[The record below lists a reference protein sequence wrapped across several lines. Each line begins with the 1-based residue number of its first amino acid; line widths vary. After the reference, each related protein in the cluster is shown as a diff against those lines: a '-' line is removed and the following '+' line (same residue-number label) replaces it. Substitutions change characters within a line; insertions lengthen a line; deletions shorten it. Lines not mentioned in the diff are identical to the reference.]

1 MPDYA
6 VSTAFTAK
14 DRVTR
19 AFGAMGR
26 GADKFGG
33 KASAAFNKASRSGS
47 RFGDIVKGIL
57 AAGAIQRGLGA
68 LTAGLRNVTGQFID
82 FDDAVIGAAARFK
95 DIGPDA
101 ADFDQQLQLI
111 KQSARDAGASTKF
124 TAAQAASGL
133 DFLAR
138 AGFSSAEAM
147 GSLVSM
153 INLATATGEDF
164 ATAADYSSDLLGA
177 FGLQADTTAHKIAS
191 LNRLNDVLVKSAN
204 SANVT
209 LETMFETMKT
219 AGPVSRITGAS
230 LEEVAAA
237 TAILGNAGIKG
248 TEAATAL
255 KNAMLRLADGNIQKM
270 LAANGIAVA
279 DSSGNMRKF
288 SVILSELGAKIKNLG
303 TAKQAQILNEVFGLR
318 AIAGAKT
325 LMENLS
331 GLQDFEQMLVQ
342 AAGTSERTA
351 ARLQQSWGNR
361 LKALGSAAAEFG
373 FQILD
378 SFSKDGKS
386 GVDALTAAIRNFD
399 TGPLVAGLRT
409 AWDTAVGLYQAVK
422 PFLHLIPYLVG
433 WFVAYNGVLKA
444 LAIGQ
449 AVASFIRFVVIARE
463 MAGVM
468 GVLNAVMAAN
478 PIGLVILAVTGLI
491 VGLIYLEKRFGL
503 LSKGW
508 EMLKVGFTK
517 AVEAMKTVFMKFASF
532 YINLWAKIIGT
543 VLAGASKLGGMLG
556 IDTSGLDALA
566 ARVEKFRAEV
576 DAAAN
581 GAEAPNAKEAEA
593 RKIQFMGQLNIAGA
607 PAGSTVESK
616 TMGAPPLRLELMGAN
631 P

>member
-19 AFGAMGR
+19 AFEAMGR

-57 AAGAIQRGLGA
+57 AADIIKQGVGLLKRGLETAFKGVIGEA
-68 LTAGLRNVTGQFID
+68 SNLESAVADFKTLTGSIEAATSVVNELNAAAAATPFEFGDLSKATKTLMGFEATTRAELIPTLKMLGDTAGGSADR
-82 FDDAVIGAAARFK
+82 FDGIVLAFSQIQAQGKASMQ
-95 DIGPDA
+95 DIN
-101 ADFDQQLQLI
+101 QLI
-111 KQSARDAGASTKF
+111 NNGVPILGQLAKQWGVTIGQAREMTSKGRATGEEVTKAFKAMTQEGGKFYKGMETASLTFSGRTSTLIDNVKLAGASIG
-124 TAAQAASGL
+124 TALLPQL
-133 DFLAR
+133 K
-138 AGFSSAEAM
+138 AGQ
-147 GSLVSM
+147 
-153 INLATATGEDF
+153 
-164 ATAADYSSDLLGA
+164 DLLISVA
-177 FGLQADTTAHKIAS
+177 EKVKAWAD
-191 LNRLNDVLVKSAN
+191 AN
-204 SANVT
+204 Q
-209 LETMFETMKT
+209 E
-219 AGPVSRITGAS
+219 I
-230 LEEVAAA
+230 
-237 TAILGNAGIKG
+237 IK
-248 TEAATAL
+248 A
-255 KNAMLRLADGNIQKM
+255 RFDGFIN
-270 LAANGIAVA
+270 
-279 DSSGNMRKF
+279 
-288 SVILSELGAKIKNLG
+288 
-303 TAKQAQILNEVFGLR
+303 
-318 AIAGAKT
+318 
-325 LMENLS
+325 
-331 GLQDFEQMLVQ
+331 
-342 AAGTSERTA
+342 
-351 ARLQQSWGNR
+351 
-361 LKALGSAAAEFG
+361 
-373 FQILD
+373 
-378 SFSKDGKS
+378 
-386 GVDALTAAIRNFD
+386 
-399 TGPLVAGLRT
+399 GLRT
-409 AWDTAVGLYQAVK
+409 AWNTATGLYQVME

-449 AVASFIRFVVIARE
+449 AVASFIKFVVIARQ

-478 PIGLVILAVTGLI
+478 PIGMVILAVTGLI

-508 EMLKVGFTK
+508 EMLKIGFTK

-616 TMGAPPLRLELMGAN
+616 TTGAPPLRLELMGVN